1 MFPIR
6 PALYAGRFWFG
17 WFRMGRLKKAAGR
30 LDSGTS
36 RISIP
41 AGVSG
46 SARRAKGSSS
56 TARGYGYR
64 WQQARLHYLAE
75 HPLCAMCAAD
85 GKVVP
90 ATVVDHIK
98 PHGGNDALFWDS
110 ANWQPL
116 CKHCHDS
123 RKQKQERQGSRFVG
137 GGV

>member
-1 MFPIR
+1 
-6 PALYAGRFWFG
+6 
-17 WFRMGRLKKAAGR
+17 MGRLKKAAGR

-75 HPLCAMCAAD
+75 HPLCVMCSAD

-98 PHGGNDALFWDS
+98 PHGGNAALFWDT
-110 ANWQPL
+110 
-116 CKHCHDS
+116 
-123 RKQKQERQGSRFVG
+123 GSRFASIATTAAIKNKSGKVAG
-137 GGV
+137 L

>member
-1 MFPIR
+1 
-6 PALYAGRFWFG
+6 
-17 WFRMGRLKKAAGR
+17 MGRLKKAAGR

-85 GKVVP
+85 GN
-90 ATVVDHIK
+90 A
-98 PHGGNDALFWDS
+98 ALFWDS
-110 ANWQPL
+110 TNWQPL

-137 GGV
+137 RGV

>member
-1 MFPIR
+1 
-6 PALYAGRFWFG
+6 
-17 WFRMGRLKKAAGR
+17 MGRLKKAAVR
-30 LDSGTS
+30 LKPGTS

-41 AGVSG
+41 AGISG

-64 WQQARLHYLAE
+64 WQKARLHYLAE
-75 HPLCAMCAAD
+75 HPLCVMCAAD
-85 GKVVP
+85 GKVMP

-110 ANWQPL
+110 TNWQPL

-123 RKQKQERQGSRFVG
+123 RKQKQERQGGRFMG
-137 GGV
+137 RGV